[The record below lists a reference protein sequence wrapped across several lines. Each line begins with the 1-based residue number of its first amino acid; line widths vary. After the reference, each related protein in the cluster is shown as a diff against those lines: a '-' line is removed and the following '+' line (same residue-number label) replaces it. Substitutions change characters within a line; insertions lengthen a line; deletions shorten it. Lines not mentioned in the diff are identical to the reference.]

1 MTVELCN
8 KFLEYLRDTTQVI
21 HQKRKLHPNTIV
33 SYWSAFLGTLHT
45 AHRDKKIKEN
55 PCPYLERVKTIP
67 SDKVG
72 LSAEE
77 LVRVADTPCEI
88 PVLKTA
94 FLFSCLTGL
103 RKSDI
108 KTFSWEMIQ
117 PEADGTLYLTTRMQ
131 KTQEIIHNPIGEEAL
146 QLIDGCR
153 EGLVFPEFK
162 DSMTQAPF
170 KKWMKAAGITKN
182 ITFHGSRH
190 TFCSLQLEAGTDS
203 RTVQVLVGH
212 KNLATTQC
220 YLDNVSSRKKETA
233 NRITLKRKTE

>member
-1 MTVELCN
+1 
-8 KFLEYLRDTTQVI
+8 
-21 HQKRKLHPNTIV
+21 
-33 SYWSAFLGTLHT
+33 
-45 AHRDKKIKEN
+45 
-55 PCPYLERVKTIP
+55 
-67 SDKVG
+67 
-72 LSAEE
+72 
-77 LVRVADTPCEI
+77 
-88 PVLKTA
+88 
-94 FLFSCLTGL
+94 
-103 RKSDI
+103 
-108 KTFSWEMIQ
+108 MIQ
-117 PEADGTLYLTTRMQ
+117 PEADGTFYLTTRMQ